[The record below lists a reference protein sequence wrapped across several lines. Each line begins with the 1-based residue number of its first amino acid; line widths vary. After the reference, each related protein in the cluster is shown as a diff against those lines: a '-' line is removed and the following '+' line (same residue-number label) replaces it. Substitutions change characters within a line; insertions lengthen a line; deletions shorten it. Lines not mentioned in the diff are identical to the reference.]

1 MQTFIAIIGGPASGK
16 STIIKSLTGCP
27 SGQFRGTVVDQS
39 NGQLIE
45 VIGASP
51 QEIALSNQSY
61 MDTLQRV
68 SVNDKYR
75 GVVCALRPTYP
86 SRRLSI
92 EDVLSNAV
100 EYGFQVHVF
109 ILSPGYLGFDCDLT
123 DIFKRLPNGL
133 SSLQIID
140 GRRFSMANAL
150 NIQSVSRLIP
160 TSLESL
166 VDSI

>member
-27 SGQFRGTVVDQS
+27 SGQFRGTVVDQL
-39 NGQLIE
+39 NGQMIE
-45 VIGASP
+45 VISASP
-51 QEIALSNQSY
+51 QEIALSYENY

-68 SVNDKYR
+68 SFNDKYQ
-75 GVVCALRPTYP
+75 GIVCALRPTYP
-86 SRRLSI
+86 SKRLSI

-123 DIFKRLPNGL
+123 DIFKRLPNSL

-150 NIQSVSRLIP
+150 KIHSISRLIP
-160 TSLESL
+160 TFSESL
-166 VDSI
+166 VD